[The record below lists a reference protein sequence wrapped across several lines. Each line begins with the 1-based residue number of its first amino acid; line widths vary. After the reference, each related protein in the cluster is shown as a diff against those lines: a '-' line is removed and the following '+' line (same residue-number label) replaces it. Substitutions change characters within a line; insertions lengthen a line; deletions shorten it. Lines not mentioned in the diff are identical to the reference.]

1 MMNEP
6 TLTRIRK
13 ARQRISAQCGHDPYK
28 LVKYYMELQEQS
40 QHKLVPSTNNP
51 TQTKQTIEH
60 SSTPS

>member
-28 LVKYYMELQEQS
+28 LVKYYIELQEQS
-40 QHKLVPSTNNP
+40 QHKLVPSIRFSS
-51 TQTKQTIEH
+51 QTKDVHIV
-60 SSTPS
+60 